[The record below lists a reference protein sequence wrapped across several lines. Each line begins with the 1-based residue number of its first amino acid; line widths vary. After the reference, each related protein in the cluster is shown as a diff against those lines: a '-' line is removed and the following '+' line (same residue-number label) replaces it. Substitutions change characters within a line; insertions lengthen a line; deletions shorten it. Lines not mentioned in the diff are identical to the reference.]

1 MNSVMKK
8 EKGQPTKIFNSLYC
22 DNAIISGEAFSEYT
36 VKSLCKTM
44 DDRNDNMRSLGVKPV
59 RNKFDFNAVKRIK
72 NGK

>member
-8 EKGQPTKIFNSLYC
+8 EKGQPTKILNSLYC

-44 DDRNDNMRSLGVKPV
+44 DDWNDNMRSLGVKPCEKQI
-59 RNKFDFNAVKRIK
+59 RF
-72 NGK
+72 